1 MKCPYLSSSSKKICV
16 KMLEMK
22 LNPELTDFD
31 IRNYCEGNPI
41 YCYYFRLPQIEEKL
55 KRQQEKPNSLRKI
68 RVVYRK
74 LPEIKIERKNV
85 IIEKIRPKFVE

>member
-31 IRNYCEGNPI
+31 VRNYCEGNPI

-55 KRQQEKPNSLRKI
+55 KRQKEKPNSLRKI
-68 RVVYRK
+68 HVVYRK
-74 LPEIKIERKNV
+74 LPKIKLNV
-85 IIEKIRPKFVE
+85 KT

>member
-68 RVVYRK
+68 HVVYRK

>member
-1 MKCPYLSSSSKKICV
+1 
-16 KMLEMK
+16 MK

-41 YCYYFRLPQIEEKL
+41 YCYYFRLPQIKEKL
-55 KRQQEKPNSLRKI
+55 KRQKEKPNSLRKI
-68 RVVYRK
+68 HVVYRK

-85 IIEKIRPKFVE
+85 IIEKIKPKFAE

>member
-1 MKCPYLSSSSKKICV
+1 MKYPYLSSSSKKICV